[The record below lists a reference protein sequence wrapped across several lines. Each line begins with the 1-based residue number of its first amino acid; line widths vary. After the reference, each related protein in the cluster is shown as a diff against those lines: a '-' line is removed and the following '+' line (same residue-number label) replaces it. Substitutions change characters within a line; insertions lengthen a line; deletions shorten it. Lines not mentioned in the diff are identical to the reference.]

1 MWLWSWRNRN
11 REAYMKYLFGPVNS
25 RRLGI
30 SLGIDLLPHKTC
42 SLDCLYC
49 ECGPT
54 TAHTSVIDEYVP
66 AEEVLAEIDDYL
78 GRGPELDVVTFSG
91 SGEPTMHRDIGR
103 IIAHIKD
110 RYPRYRV
117 VVLTNGTLLWREE
130 VRRALMRADI
140 VVPSLDAVSPEVFSR
155 MLRPA
160 PGISAELLVQ
170 GLKSFGKEYQGM
182 LDIEVFLI
190 PGINDSQDELE
201 KIKALC
207 LEIGPDMVQLNRLDR
222 PGAVEWVKSMPW
234 ERMVGIKEF
243 LAPLPVEI
251 IGRPDASWR
260 GDALIS
266 EIGEAISATLRR
278 RPSTAMD
285 LSQTLGLPFDDV
297 TAMLEKMLERG
308 ILHVERMERGDFY
321 HIRAEKETR

>member
-1 MWLWSWRNRN
+1 
-11 REAYMKYLFGPVNS
+11 MKYLFGPVNS

-30 SLGIDLLPHKTC
+30 SLGIDLVPHKTC
-42 SLDCLYC
+42 SLNCLYC

-54 TAHTSVIDEYVP
+54 TVHTSVIDEYVP

-78 GRGPELDVVTFSG
+78 GREPELDVVTFSG
-91 SGEPTMHRDIGR
+91 SGEPTMHRDLGR

-110 RYPRYRV
+110 RYSRYRV

-130 VRRALMRADI
+130 VRRALLRADI
-140 VVPSLDAVSPEVFSR
+140 VMPSLDAVSPEVFNL

-170 GLKSFGKEYQGM
+170 GLRSFGREYQGI
-182 LDIEVFLI
+182 LHVEVFLL

-222 PGAVEWVKSMPW
+222 PGAVEWVKTMPW
-234 ERMVGIKEF
+234 ERMVGIREF
-243 LAPLPVEI
+243 MAPLPVEI
-251 IGRPDASWR
+251 IGKPDSSR
-260 GDALIS
+260 HPDS
-266 EIGEAISATLRR
+266 HIGEVGDSIIATLRR
-278 RPSTAMD
+278 RPSTVDD
-285 LSQTLGLPFDDV
+285 LADLLGLRRVEIIKILDQ
-297 TAMLEKMLERG
+297 MLQDG
-308 ILHVERMERGDFY
+308 IVRVERMERGDFY
-321 HIRAEKETR
+321 HIRPERESR